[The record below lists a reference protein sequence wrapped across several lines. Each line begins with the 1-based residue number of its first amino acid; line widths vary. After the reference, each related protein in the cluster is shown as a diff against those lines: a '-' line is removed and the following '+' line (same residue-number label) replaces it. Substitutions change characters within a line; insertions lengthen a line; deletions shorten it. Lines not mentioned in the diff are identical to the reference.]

1 MRHLQVVASILLVV
15 GIGACSS
22 SYPTEV
28 APGVKRE
35 AKYLFYYEGPE
46 ASAEL
51 DIRLTRYN
59 VGDQWLLAK
68 LSLASE
74 RGAVD
79 VPREAVRLRSPD
91 GKIYPLIDQ
100 GRFREMWG
108 MLRGNLERHNPWSAP
123 TDSFMYA
130 RRPCEH
136 WLLAPTGAAGSF
148 FYQDP
153 LIVNA
158 NQWCTG
164 PLVFE
169 VPVGVQPG
177 RWTLMVD
184 FPESGMR
191 IPFEL
196 GAE

>member
-1 MRHLQVVASILLVV
+1 MRHAYLVTLILV
-15 GIGACSS
+15 GGLAACSS

-28 APGVKRE
+28 APGVE
-35 AKYLFYYEGPE
+35 QEGKYLFYYEGPE

-51 DIRLTRYN
+51 DTRLTRYN
-59 VGDQWLLAK
+59 VGDQWLLLT

-74 RGAVD
+74 RGTVE
-79 VPREAVRLRSPD
+79 VKREAVRLRSPE
-91 GKIYPLIDQ
+91 GNIYSLVDQ
-100 GRFREMWG
+100 ARFREMWG
-108 MLRGNLERHNPWSAP
+108 ALRANLERHNPWGAP
-123 TDSFMYA
+123 TDSFIYA

-136 WLLAPTGAAGSF
+136 WLLAPPGAAGSF
-148 FYQDP
+148 LYQDP

-158 NQWCTG
+158 NQWCSG

-177 RWTLMVD
+177 RWVLTVD
-184 FPESGMR
+184 LPESDMR

-196 GAE
+196 GGE